1 MAVMKNICIL
11 ICWFLMGAV
20 AQGEETNPV
29 FTTSYFID
37 RSNQQS
43 IQTIESQNFSLYKN
57 ELRLGYTDNPIWI
70 KIDTAPLFR
79 NLTTQANPLK
89 LRVGPYFTDRIEKYE
104 RINQEW
110 QTAVKG
116 ALLKESNESCSED
129 AHCFSVL
136 GNPSIPN
143 VIYLKIQSRGVIYLQ
158 VDVMHAEKIAFL
170 NIDKIRQSTASIG
183 VAVLLLIST
192 FLFFVY
198 RPSYLVFSY
207 VCLQF
212 IIVFNLI
219 YSNGLLTSSID
230 FLTPSQLKE
239 ISYFLTCLRAAL
251 IAQLVYSLLK
261 NYDLTRGY
269 RVLMCVVLLLTAL
282 DVVLLFLGFTNWA
295 LKFQLAI
302 HLFNIFVQLYGL
314 KSSNISHKFIKN
326 LLFVS
331 TLAYAF
337 LFIMGVSNIMGLTE
351 ISAPLVVQY
360 YSNLNGTMVGSLLL
374 IVGVY
379 QARLRRQEAQA
390 DLEKL
395 RILSNEAQLSKEK
408 LNERTTL
415 IDLLTHELMNPLGAI
430 KFLVES
436 LKHPDNIED
445 TPNKKLN
452 RIESSVN
459 RMKDL
464 IAQVALSNRLEL
476 HQIEYPLEV
485 LDARQTIEDLIGD
498 YADETRFALNIEPG
512 LCFYSNPI
520 LLGYVLKNLIDNAYK
535 YDSKEKKISIS
546 VFKADG
552 LNELT
557 EPSTSPLGY
566 VAFFEI
572 SNSFDPTQKPDEL
585 QIFER
590 YYRHENVMTKPGM
603 GIGLSIV
610 KTALNKLNKEIQFS
624 ISESQAT
631 FKLTI

>member
-1 MAVMKNICIL
+1 
-11 ICWFLMGAV
+11 
-20 AQGEETNPV
+20 
-29 FTTSYFID
+29 
-37 RSNQQS
+37 
-43 IQTIESQNFSLYKN
+43 
-57 ELRLGYTDNPIWI
+57 
-70 KIDTAPLFR
+70 
-79 NLTTQANPLK
+79 
-89 LRVGPYFTDRIEKYE
+89 
-104 RINQEW
+104 
-110 QTAVKG
+110 
-116 ALLKESNESCSED
+116 
-129 AHCFSVL
+129 
-136 GNPSIPN
+136 
-143 VIYLKIQSRGVIYLQ
+143 
-158 VDVMHAEKIAFL
+158 
-170 NIDKIRQSTASIG
+170 
-183 VAVLLLIST
+183 
-192 FLFFVY
+192 
-198 RPSYLVFSY
+198 
-207 VCLQF
+207 
-212 IIVFNLI
+212 
-219 YSNGLLTSSID
+219 
-230 FLTPSQLKE
+230 
-239 ISYFLTCLRAAL
+239 
-251 IAQLVYSLLK
+251 
-261 NYDLTRGY
+261 
-269 RVLMCVVLLLTAL
+269 
-282 DVVLLFLGFTNWA
+282 
-295 LKFQLAI
+295 
-302 HLFNIFVQLYGL
+302 
-314 KSSNISHKFIKN
+314 
-326 LLFVS
+326 
-331 TLAYAF
+331 
-337 LFIMGVSNIMGLTE
+337 MGVSNIMGLTE

-374 IVGVY
+374 TVGVY

-395 RILSNEAQLSKEK
+395 RILSNEALLSKEK

-464 IAQVALSNRLEL
+464 IGQVALSNRLEL

-485 LDARQTIEDLIGD
+485 LDARQIIEDLIGD

-624 ISESQAT
+624 ISENQAT